1 MCALTFVL
9 LCCGWGFMASGV
21 VLLVKTSVLVTAVTV
36 IGWGIMKTLTPS
48 PEEFRKVSSLH
59 GESPLAVA
67 VRAL

>member
-1 MCALTFVL
+1 
-9 LCCGWGFMASGV
+9 MASGV

-36 IGWGIMKTLTPS
+36 IGWGIMKTLIPS

>member
-1 MCALTFVL
+1 
-9 LCCGWGFMASGV
+9 MAGSV
-21 VLLVKTSVLVTAVTV
+21 IFLVKTSVLVSAVTV

-59 GESPLAVA
+59 VESPLAVA